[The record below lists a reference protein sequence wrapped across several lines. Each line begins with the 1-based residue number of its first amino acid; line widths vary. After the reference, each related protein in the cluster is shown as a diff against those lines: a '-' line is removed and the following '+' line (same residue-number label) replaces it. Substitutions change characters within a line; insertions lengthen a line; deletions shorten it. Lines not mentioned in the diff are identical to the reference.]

1 MPGWQQIA
9 DAASGCSYVMG
20 KAYGFPEGT
29 GVLPSLP
36 IADMSTGA
44 AGIVTTMMALRDRA
58 KYGGS
63 YHGNVAL
70 TAYQAISLLPEIGL
84 YQPEIVKR
92 LQQRFE
98 WAPMTPDL
106 HVEELLFIMLAAWT
120 EKTDLLDRD
129 DFFVEFRDTPF
140 GDRLR
145 IIAPVVR
152 YEEEA
157 ARLRWWSSPRPY
169 RWDKEVRFRG
179 ETA

>member
-1 MPGWQQIA
+1 
-9 DAASGCSYVMG
+9 MG

-29 GVLPSLP
+29 SVLPSLP

-70 TAYQAISLLPEIGL
+70 TAYNAMCLLPDVGL

-92 LQQRFE
+92 LQHKFQ

-106 HVEELLFIMLAAWT
+106 HVEDLLFVMLAAWT
-120 EKTDLLDRD
+120 DKSKLLDRD
-129 DFFVEFRDTPF
+129 DFFVEFLDTPF

-145 IIAPVVR
+145 ILAPVVR
-152 YEEEA
+152 YQEEA

-169 RWDKEVRFRG
+169 RSDKEVRFKG
-179 ETA
+179 EHAYC

>member
-1 MPGWQQIA
+1 
-9 DAASGCSYVMG
+9 MG
-20 KAYGFPEGT
+20 KAYGFSEGT

-44 AGIVTTMMALRDRA
+44 VGIVTTMMALRDRA
-58 KYGGS
+58 KHGGS

-70 TAYQAISLLPEIGL
+70 TAYDAVSLLPEIGL
-84 YQPEIVKR
+84 YPPEIVKR

-106 HVEELLFIMLAAWT
+106 HVGDLLFVMLAAWT
-120 EKTDLLDRD
+120 EKTDLLKRD

-145 IIAPVVR
+145 ILAPVVR
-152 YEEEA
+152 YQEEA
-157 ARLRWWSSPRPY
+157 ARLRWWSSPRPF
-169 RWDKEVRFRG
+169 RSDKEVRFQ
-179 ETA
+179 EATA

>member
-1 MPGWQQIA
+1 
-9 DAASGCSYVMG
+9 MG

-36 IADMSTGA
+36 IADTSTGA

-70 TAYQAISLLPEIGL
+70 TAYNAVSLLPEIGL

-106 HVEELLFIMLAAWT
+106 HVEELFFIMLAAWT
-120 EKTDLLDRD
+120 EKTDLLKRD

-145 IIAPVVR
+145 ILAPVVR
-152 YEEEA
+152 YQEEA

-169 RWDKEVRFRG
+169 RSDTEVRFKEG
-179 ETA
+179 TA